1 MKNRHIIECNF
12 IFCLYK
18 DPLLFVDYLS
28 AGQDQ
33 IEFYTEDGCFYYSLG
48 VKLYQAGYRT
58 FDNISIYEYLSNKP
72 EIQAVFDSLGGYQ
85 TVVEIESLL
94 DVNNIETYYDELCKS
109 NLLIRLHKAGF
120 DAVSELDLFQ
130 EMNCEQVYSYFEYK
144 LNSASIAQADHS
156 VVENLSEGYES
167 YIEDWDTGSQ
177 MGFDVAFPLLNR
189 RLAGVHRSNLLLH
202 LAHIGNGKTT
212 TAILFYILPALK
224 SGQNVCIIGNEQSVN
239 EFRQMILSTVLFN
252 EIGDAGM
259 NRQKIIQGH
268 FTPQQKQ
275 KLYQAAQWLA
285 DCPGKLQFA
294 EMPDYSIARVKKII
308 RKYSSLNYS
317 LFVFDTLKP
326 EQESSDK
333 AWALLSDVAKELF
346 LLAKQLDVAVIA
358 TAQLSME
365 SMGRKFLD
373 LSCVGKSRAIAETAT
388 QVVMFRTMQDTEK
401 QNLKVWKYS
410 RSESEPEK
418 GPVRQIKQLDTNK
431 DYIVLFTPKN
441 RFGDT
446 NNAIVYQRNMDF
458 NTYFEI
464 GYCTISYDS
473 LPKR

>member
-1 MKNRHIIECNF
+1 
-12 IFCLYK
+12 
-18 DPLLFVDYLS
+18 
-28 AGQDQ
+28 
-33 IEFYTEDGCFYYSLG
+33 
-48 VKLYQAGYRT
+48 
-58 FDNISIYEYLSNKP
+58 
-72 EIQAVFDSLGGYQ
+72 
-85 TVVEIESLL
+85 
-94 DVNNIETYYDELCKS
+94 
-109 NLLIRLHKAGF
+109 
-120 DAVSELDLFQ
+120 
-130 EMNCEQVYSYFEYK
+130 
-144 LNSASIAQADHS
+144 
-156 VVENLSEGYES
+156 
-167 YIEDWDTGSQ
+167 
-177 MGFDVAFPLLNR
+177 
-189 RLAGVHRSNLLLH
+189 
-202 LAHIGNGKTT
+202 
-212 TAILFYILPALK
+212 
-224 SGQNVCIIGNEQSVN
+224 
-239 EFRQMILSTVLFN
+239 
-252 EIGDAGM
+252 M